1 MRYGA
6 TRYSRNSLTPPSTH
20 ATAEQL
26 AESLR
31 KMIPW
36 AKETLNDREERLER
50 EDDPHN
56 RTMIERCSMEL
67 EEAEALLAKVDGEP
81 TEQAA

>member
-1 MRYGA
+1 
-6 TRYSRNSLTPPSTH
+6 
-20 ATAEQL
+20 
-26 AESLR
+26 
-31 KMIPW
+31 MIPW